1 VKSKTHEVMV
11 WTAHVRPGS
20 LYPLFEMQELCSF
33 VLLINLFAEVR
44 IFLTKNLDGLFN
56 TFPHRAPG
64 TPSCFMNKVK
74 ILGLLGLLFEIVHL
88 FKFLPCRAA
97 EET

>member
-1 VKSKTHEVMV
+1 VAGSFISKI
-11 WTAHVRPGS
+11 AIPSSLSCGSQRIDHVQAPCSWSADLSIGNDCAFDCTGS
-20 LYPLFEMQELCSF
+20 NDAF
-33 VLLINLFAEVR
+33 
-44 IFLTKNLDGLFN
+44 GFN
-56 TFPHRAPG
+56 IGGPCLS
-64 TPSCFMNKVK
+64 PSCFMNKVK